1 MDRSEITTR
10 RDRKGKGKDRPSIYN
25 QKSLRIKQEIR
36 ERSNAKKNV
45 VIQRH

>member
-1 MDRSEITTR
+1 MDRLDVTTR
-10 RDRKGKGKDRPSIYN
+10 RDRKGKGKEKQIYN